1 MASNGDD
8 PLLRIP
14 HIINAEV
21 FWRDNQKWLEQRGYM
36 LRPRYRPEWIPSFTV
51 DDDVYD
57 YEDGAQIINPD
68 VLDATHIATNEL
80 VMLKRISQQ
89 THPYEVEITTY
100 FTKESLRSDPRNHCV
115 PLLEV
120 LEVPNDPTIKI
131 IVLPLLRKYNDPR
144 FKTVGEALEFFR
156 QAFEGL
162 YFMHLCRV
170 AHRDCGRQ
178 NIMMDPKPLFPKM
191 YHPRYTNYSRDFKG
205 VAKYYNR
212 TSMPVQYYLID
223 FGLSRRY
230 DPENISP
237 REEPI
242 IGGDK
247 SVPEFKNW
255 TEAMDPFPTDVYYIG
270 NVIRVDFLRIY
281 RNLEFMKP
289 LIHDMVQDD
298 PSKRPTMEE
307 VVNRFSETYHNLPKS
322 ILRSRLAGRRESN
335 HPILFIQRHVRHYI
349 RTVIHILLGRNPMPT
364 PS

>member
-1 MASNGDD
+1 M
-8 PLLRIP
+8 LLERQP
-14 HIINAEV
+14 E
-21 FWRDNQKWLEQRGYM
+21 WLEEQGYM
-36 LRPRYRPEWIPSFTV
+36 LRSRYRPEWIPSYTE
-51 DDDVYD
+51 DDDPYD
-57 YEDGAQIINPD
+57 FEDGGLLMHPST
-68 VLDATHIATNEL
+68 LDATRIATNEL
-80 VMLKRISQQ
+80 VMLKR
-89 THPYEVEITTY
+89 
-100 FTKESLRSDPRNHCV
+100 
-115 PLLEV
+115 V
-120 LEVPNDPTIKI
+120 LQ
-131 IVLPLLRKYNDPR
+131 
-144 FKTVGEALEFFR
+144 

-162 YFMHLCRV
+162 YFMHLCHV